1 MNPTP
6 RLSISDPWCI
16 FSFMLRQATLDLLFP
31 RCCGGCGGAAEPGG
45 GHLCWD
51 CRAELRPIG
60 APFCSLCGNPVE
72 GRIDHVYTCFH
83 CEESRPRFDRARS
96 AVRFEGAITH
106 LIRQFK
112 YHHALWLQE
121 ELVDLLQAAAVA
133 HYEGLAWDA
142 VCAVP
147 LHHVRQRERGFNQA
161 GLLADSLAR
170 RLSLPVRASGLV
182 RRRATGT
189 QTHLTARERL
199 SNVKGAFEVRWA
211 ARWRGL
217 RLLLVDDVM
226 TTGAT
231 VSACAGALKDA
242 GATSVHVIT
251 LARGA

>member
-1 MNPTP
+1 MNLTP
-6 RLSISDPWCI
+6 RLSILDPSGI
-16 FSFMLRQATLDLLFP
+16 FLSMLRHASLDLLFP
-31 RCCGGCGGAAEPGG
+31 RCCGGCGGAAEAEG

-60 APFCSLCGNPVE
+60 APICSLCGNPVE
-72 GRIDHVYTCFH
+72 GRIDHVYECFH
-83 CEESRPRFDRARS
+83 CVENRPRFDRARS
-96 AVRFEGAITH
+96 AVRFEGAITQ

-121 ELVDLLQAAAVA
+121 ELVDLLQATVVA
-133 HYEGLAWDA
+133 HYDQVDWDA

-161 GLLADSLAR
+161 ALLATSLAR
-170 RLSLPVRASGLV
+170 RLKLPVRGSGLV
-182 RRRATGT
+182 RGRATGT

-199 SNVKGAFEVRWA
+199 SNVKDAFEVRWA

-231 VSACAGALKDA
+231 VSACAGVLKDA
-242 GATSVHVIT
+242 GAASVHVIT